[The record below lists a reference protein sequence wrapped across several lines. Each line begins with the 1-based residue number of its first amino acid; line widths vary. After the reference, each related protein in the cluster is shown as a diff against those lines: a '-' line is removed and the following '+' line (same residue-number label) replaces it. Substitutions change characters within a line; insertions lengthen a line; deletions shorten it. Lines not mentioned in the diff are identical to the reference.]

1 MKLSVRATVF
11 ASALTALVMG
21 LLALPFHIARWHGMA
36 GTGQGAGSVAR
47 MHPWMY
53 QPMHPWMYQMM
64 TQHGVSGWPVI
75 AWILLAIVSLM
86 VCAGL
91 AGAIFAAI
99 YNAFAP
105 RQA

>member
-1 MKLSVRATVF
+1 MF
-11 ASALTALVMG
+11 ASALTALVMA
-21 LLALPFHIARWHGMA
+21 LLSIPLHMARWQGMA
-36 GTGQGAGSVAR
+36 GTGQGAGSVPP

-64 TQHGVSGWPVI
+64 TQHGLSGWPVI
-75 AWILLAIVSLM
+75 AWILLAIAILM

-91 AGAIFAAI
+91 TGAIFAAI

-105 RQA
+105 RQT